1 MISTAE
7 LAEKEFTGITLPDP
21 YGSVLGKIPMDV
33 SGAIWGP
40 KGSGKSTMAVDL
52 AYVLANELGKGI
64 YCSSEEGPGPSMQGK
79 IKRLGAEHPDLMV
92 TDFEGLQDLRSA
104 IKYSNSQFVVLD
116 SASMG
121 YVKLS
126 EFEAFHD
133 WCKDQNVM
141 LWYILHA
148 TKDGNY
154 KGNTMMVHMPDIEI
168 KVCDGIAETEK
179 NRFEET
185 PREMEVVFE
194 RGKREN
200 PEKVETNSDKRHDN
214 LVIKEHFRRD
224 TYGSS
229 DLERFKKWLKKNY
242 PDKSDKAKEIWDTP
256 KYGSDR
262 PEPKSRKNAADEDLL
277 YGIEYIEN
285 PDEKLRE
292 NRGVEPDDI
301 YDMITDSIIS
311 VIEENETLPWQ
322 KRYGTGFDHGMATN
336 FASKKPYRG
345 INWVMLNFF
354 KWIREDGK
362 KKLVEGSFKNP
373 YFLTFNQVDDLGGK
387 VKKGAVAQKAF
398 FFTLLYKYEQADPEL
413 EFGTYDRDKLIDW
426 LNDNS
431 SQINLMKSAGGQYGG
446 TFTAEEIAD
455 QSVIP
460 IVKYYS
466 VFNGEDIEGIDFGGD
481 FDAEKL
487 SEEDKIEIAEQI
499 FQSYPNKPELKHD
512 EQKPFYNRKKD
523 FINMPQFGSYDEPQ
537 YYYSTLF
544 HESIHSTGHKS
555 RLDREFGKQFGDEK
569 YAFEELV
576 AEMGAAYLS
585 AEAGILFKT
594 REQSAAYLKNWNERL
609 VEAMKEHNKFFFRAA
624 SRSQEA
630 ADYILDRNEDG
641 VPAYRSDLT
650 VERSNPET
658 DTTCLVSTNAKT
670 NDDKDGIEIRF
681 SDAPPKKVRDKLKK
695 AGFFFYTPSGKQPFW
710 AAKKTDDRLK
720 VAKEIAG
727 EFGKSKSDMPPKES
741 KNQLTFKDLKEGD
754 RFLHNGNEWIKTG
767 IITAR
772 ADDGREYTFD
782 SQKNYNA
789 PVKLL
794 KTTTEQRSS
803 KTSQTDKKSNTPP
816 KSDKNIRYGNETT
829 VDFKADG
836 SIQEQGRYA
845 IMEVNDVIPSHNK
858 DCSPNSKHKISKG
871 QPRDRSLDALCNQP
885 KFIAQNLNPTSI
897 TQGNLA
903 FNGASTVLPDGQVIQ
918 GNGRGIALKIAYD
931 EHPDNA
937 KKYKQYLINHAS
949 NWGFSES
956 QMKKFKQPALVRV
969 LDVSEDR
976 AIELG
981 NVVDTSQAKMSK
993 VDQGKAYIRNLSK
1006 NKKQAIGNLI
1016 NNSAGETLGE
1026 VIDDVGMRILDQIK
1040 DLDRQGLVE
1049 DNGLTSEGK
1058 DFLRSVFAGLV
1069 FDSDENKQALQHFMN
1084 LKHTQKAGL
1093 ERSYGNIIPFID
1105 TEADITPTIQ
1115 KAVEITAQVQKTD
1128 GIDTVDDF
1136 MNQSDAFE
1144 GANKDRFSKQQAE
1157 LAEFLLDQTTQK
1169 GIRDGF
1175 RMYQWK
1181 INGKEDLFNPIE
1193 KVAPAQAF
1201 EDAFIKRMR
1210 INPSG
1215 DQVTLLPVSEFN
1227 NGDIIR
1233 DFYDTDKFEIVGT
1246 KGDDYI
1252 IKNTRTGR
1260 KENIAADV
1268 KRFVPDRSETPTM
1281 PLFEQLRDNPDE
1293 ALVYIGT
1300 TEKVTID
1307 DGDETKGLKGE
1318 FPTFVSDDKLYI
1330 VPEYRVKEV
1339 ANMVEAEAAIAGY
1352 EEWHNYGADET
1363 DFEIDWPA
1371 DEPTHSVGTAL
1382 KIWYASD
1389 KVIQPGD
1396 AKGKINHYVHDFDT
1410 GKRPAV
1416 VKGDI
1421 LVIGNIDWDERG
1433 ILN

>member
-7 LAEKEFTGITLPDP
+7 LAEKKFTGITLPAP
-21 YGSVLGKIPMDV
+21 YGPMLGKIPMDV

-92 TDFEGLQDLRSA
+92 TDFEGLEDLKA
-104 IKYSNSQFVVLD
+104 AVKYSKSKFVVLD

-121 YVKLS
+121 YVKLA

-168 KVCDGIAETEK
+168 KVCDGVAETEK

-185 PREMEVVFE
+185 PRSMEVVFE

-200 PEKVETNSDKRHDN
+200 PDKAETNSDERHDN
-214 LVIKEHFRRD
+214 LVIKEHFRGD

-229 DLERFKKWLKKNY
+229 DFGRFKKWLKKNY
-242 PDKSDKAKEIWDTP
+242 PRKAEKAKEIWDTP
-256 KYGSDR
+256 EYGSDR
-262 PEPKSRKNAADEDLL
+262 PEPNRRLNPADEDLL

-285 PDEKLRE
+285 PDEVLRE

-354 KWIREDGK
+354 KWIRIEGK

-373 YFLTFNQVDDLGGK
+373 YYLTFNQVEELGGK

-398 FFTLLYKYEQADPEL
+398 FFTLLYKYEQDDPTL
-413 EFGTYDRDKLIDW
+413 EFGTYDRDKFIDW
-426 LNDNS
+426 LNDHS
-431 SQINLMKSAGGQYGG
+431 SQINLMKEAGGQYGG
-446 TFTAEEIAD
+446 VFTAEEIAD

-487 SEEDKIEIAEQI
+487 SDEHKIDIAEQI
-499 FQSYPNKPELKHD
+499 FQSYPNKPELRHD
-512 EQKPFYNRKKD
+512 EQKPYYNRRKD
-523 FINMPQFGSYDEPQ
+523 FINMPKFGSYDEPQ

-594 REQSAAYLKNWNERL
+594 REQSAAYLKSWNERL

-630 ADYILDRNEDG
+630 ADYILDRDADG
-641 VPAYRSDLT
+641 VPAYRADVKVQRT
-650 VERSNPET
+650 NPET
-658 DTTCLVSTNAKT
+658 DTKCLVTTNAKT
-670 NDDKDGIEIRF
+670 NDKKDGIEIRF
-681 SDAPPKKVRDKLKK
+681 SDAPPQTVRDKLKK
-695 AGFFFYTPSGKQPFW
+695 AGFFFYTPNGKQPFW
-710 AAKKTDDRLK
+710 AAKKTAYRLD

-727 EFGKSKSDMPPKES
+727 EFSDGKRQAADVAS
-741 KNQLTFKDLKEGD
+741 T
-754 RFLHNGNEWIKTG
+754 GNE
-767 IITAR
+767 
-772 ADDGREYTFD
+772 
-782 SQKNYNA
+782 
-789 PVKLL
+789 
-794 KTTTEQRSS
+794 
-803 KTSQTDKKSNTPP
+803 SNTSEKDSGSNESNTSKP
-816 KSDKNIRYGNETT
+816 KGNFVLGNETT

-836 SIQEQGRYA
+836 SIQEQGYYA
-845 IMEVNDVIPSHNK
+845 IMEVADVIPSHNK

-897 TQGNLA
+897 TKGNLA

-931 EHPDNA
+931 EHPQNA
-937 KKYKQYLINHAS
+937 KKYKQYLIDHAG
-949 NWGFSES
+949 NWGLSKPEI
-956 QMKKFKQPALVRV
+956 KNFKQPVLVRV

-993 VDQGKAYIRNLSK
+993 VDQGKAYIRNLPK
-1006 NKKQAIGNLI
+1006 DRKQAIGNLI
-1016 NNSAGETLGE
+1016 NDSSGETIGE
-1026 VIDDVGMRILDQIK
+1026 VIDDVGMRILDQIN
-1040 DLDRQGLVE
+1040 DVDRQGLVE

-1069 FDSDENKQALQHFMN
+1069 FDSEENKQALQHFMN

-1105 TEADITPTIQ
+1105 TEADIAPTIQ
-1115 KAVEITAQVQKTD
+1115 KAVEIVAQVQRTD

-1136 MNQSDAFE
+1136 MNQSDAFT
-1144 GANKDRFSKQQAE
+1144 GANTDRFTEQEAQ
-1157 LAEFLLDQTTQK
+1157 LAQFLLDQTTQK

-1181 INGKEDLFNPIE
+1181 VNGKEDLFNPID
-1193 KVAPAQAF
+1193 KVSPPQAF
-1201 EDAFIKRMR
+1201 EDAFVKRMR

-1215 DQVTLLPVSEFN
+1215 DQVTLLPVSEFET
-1227 NGDIIR
+1227 GDIIR
-1233 DFYDTDKFEIVGT
+1233 DFYDTDKFEVIGT
-1246 KGDDYI
+1246 KGDDFI

-1268 KRFVPDRSETPTM
+1268 KRFVPDRQETPTLS
-1281 PLFEQLRDNPDE
+1281 LFEQVRDNPDE
-1293 ALVYIGT
+1293 PLIYIGT
-1300 TEKVTID
+1300 TEKITID
-1307 DGDETKGLKGE
+1307 DGRRTKGLQGA
-1318 FPTFVSDDKLYI
+1318 FPTFVSEDKLFV
-1330 VPEYRVKEV
+1330 VPEYRVREV
-1339 ANMVEAEAAIAGY
+1339 ANMVESEAAVAGY
-1352 EEWHNYGADET
+1352 EEWHNYEADET

-1371 DEPTHSVGTAL
+1371 DKPAHPVGTAQ

-1396 AKGKINHYVHDFDT
+1396 EEGKINHYVHEFDA

-1421 LVIGNIDWDERG
+1421 LIVGNIDWNGRG
-1433 ILN
+1433 LLN